1 MAQRFNRFSLLL
13 VFLLAGCNRYEVTF
27 NQQPI
32 HTPAK
37 LLTGYEIADPAL
49 RSCVAQTIQDQ
60 QISRIDALKRLL
72 CTNAGIGSL
81 KGLEAFVGLEILNLA
96 NNALSTIEP
105 LHTLPSLAQLDLSA
119 NPGLKCNEI
128 DALTARGVTT
138 TIPEH
143 CKLGSTK

>member
-1 MAQRFNRFSLLL
+1 MRLSSDSTNRCVPATWKLTIMSAAVAVSTSLKPLRFSS
-13 VFLLAGCNRYEVTF
+13 AVT
-27 NQQPI
+27 
-32 HTPAK
+32 
-37 LLTGYEIADPAL
+37 AL